1 MINFAKER
9 VCIGTEIKLN
19 LNIEPVGA
27 FTMDSYDWVA
37 EVFCNSQKSLI
48 INKSEAIKVDESNYT
63 LLIDTNKVG
72 IGVLKCKVTAQI
84 PDADFPDM
92 TRTEVNT
99 INTGIEITR

>member
-37 EVFCNSQKSLI
+37 EVFSNSQKSLI

-84 PDADFPDM
+84 PDSDFPDM
-92 TRTEVNT
+92 YRTEVNT
-99 INTGIEITR
+99 INTGVEIV

>member
-27 FTMDSYDWVA
+27 FTMDSYDWEA
-37 EVFCNSQKSLI
+37 EVFSCGEALHI
-48 INKSEAIKVDESNYT
+48 DKSEAIRVDDSNYM
-63 LLIDTNKVG
+63 LLIDTNKTG
-72 IGVLKCKVTAQI
+72 AGTLKCKVTARI